1 MDISKILSLIKLPA
15 KNITSGTFDGF
26 YFYFVS
32 PNYEK
37 VLKLNYK
44 EMKFTTISLNE
55 SYTFLTYDSKDKV
68 FFAIDNNTDK
78 NLFILDKNFKT
89 KGKISLNLKF
99 ENDFDITAIS
109 YDCHEN
115 LIILSSTDID
125 ICINTHGDICHSNIA
140 CDDYIS
146 TLKTDNSTTI
156 LYNNSGTF
164 YLDLYFADK
173 FIDSFSLTSEIKYP
187 ISILSANC
195 YEKLNT
201 IIITLL
207 TKDCDANYFLSH
219 ILINISCYK
228 DIISPNDCNNNHS
241 TKCNNSNNDIIE
253 SIALIETSLSHILNA
268 EGEKIQKGI
277 KLSKSISDLICINKS
292 VNTTLIHIISL
303 ENILYEKLISILE
316 NNSCRPSNYSTN
328 INHKCLETKNYGDK
342 L

>member
-1 MDISKILSLIKLPA
+1 MDISKILSLIKLPT

-55 SYTFLTYDSKDKV
+55 SYTFLTYDPKDKV

-78 NLFILDKNFKT
+78 NLFILDKNFET
-89 KGKISLNLKF
+89 KRKISLNLKF
-99 ENDFDITAIS
+99 ENDFDISDIS
-109 YDCHEN
+109 YDYHEN
-115 LIILSSTDID
+115 LIILSSTDIN
-125 ICINTHGDICHSNIA
+125 ICINKHGDICHSNIT

-146 TLKTDNSTTI
+146 TLKSDNLTTI
-156 LYNNSGTF
+156 LYNNSKTF

-195 YEKLNT
+195 YEELNT

-207 TKDCDANYFLSH
+207 TKDCNSNCFLSH

-228 DIISPNDCNNNHS
+228 DVISPNDCDNNHS
-241 TKCNNSNNDIIE
+241 NKCNNSSNDIIE

-277 KLSKSISDLICINKS
+277 KLSHSVSDLIAINKS
-292 VNTTLIHIISL
+292 VNTTLINIISL
-303 ENILYEKLISILE
+303 ENILYEKLLSILE
-316 NNSCRPSNYSTN
+316 NNSYNLPNCSHS
-328 INHKCLETKNYGDK
+328 INEKCLNNKNYMDK